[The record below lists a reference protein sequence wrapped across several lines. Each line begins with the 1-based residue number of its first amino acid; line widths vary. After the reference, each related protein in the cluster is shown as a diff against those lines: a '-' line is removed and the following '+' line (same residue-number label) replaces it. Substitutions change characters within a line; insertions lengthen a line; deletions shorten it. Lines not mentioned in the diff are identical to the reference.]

1 MGVPTRINDR
11 EFVIT
16 FINSESA
23 EEVAKALNLTNQQ
36 VSMKAA
42 YLRKLGVRL
51 PKFTYRGKDRRIE
64 IAQLNS
70 LIEKHKKANK

>member
-1 MGVPTRINDR
+1 MGVPTRINNR

-23 EEVAKALNLTNQQ
+23 EDVAKAMNLTKQQ
-36 VSMKAA
+36 VSMKAV

-51 PKFTYRGKDRRIE
+51 PKFTYQGIDRRLE

>member
-1 MGVPTRINDR
+1 MGVPTRINNR

-23 EEVAKALNLTNQQ
+23 EDVAKAMNLTKQQ
-36 VSMKAA
+36 VSMKAV

-51 PKFTYRGKDRRIE
+51 PKFMYRGKDRRLE